1 MFHRCKGTCF
11 QSCLRTFNE
20 IRVFERI
27 RNALVDNLQN
37 GASTQLLTAITL
49 IGFKKVINPIFFKP
63 KALTVLKNH
72 HLTHA
77 FT

>member
-11 QSCLRTFNE
+11 QSCLRAFNE

-49 IGFKKVINPIFFKP
+49 IGFKKVINPIFFKA